1 MSHKGENV
9 MVSNMKLEKML
20 CMKGGKDQ
28 TSYANN
34 SQAQVNL
41 LSHHFLYDSQLF
53 TRKREKF

>member
-34 SQAQVNL
+34 SQAQVYIFFF
-41 LSHHFLYDSQLF
+41 S
-53 TRKREKF
+53 